1 MDRLLFH
8 SVALIGDSGNLV
20 FEFLDGLFLLGD
32 DLFVHED
39 FSLSLNDILLDFEDF
54 LFGVVI
60 ELGEFGLVGG
70 FGLDFKGFEL
80 EYFFLEVLDLEF
92 EVLPFGDELLVL
104 WLGLL
109 NDLVDFFDLIVESLD
124 LAQEFDVFLLG
135 FAELVSEDFPLVWSL
150 IDELFCFLFFLYE
163 NKLMLDLFLLY
174 FLFGLF

>member
-1 MDRLLFH
+1 MFH

-104 WLGLL
+104 
-109 NDLVDFFDLIVESLD
+109 
-124 LAQEFDVFLLG
+124 
-135 FAELVSEDFPLVWSL
+135 
-150 IDELFCFLFFLYE
+150 
-163 NKLMLDLFLLY
+163 
-174 FLFGLF
+174 